1 MPSVALSLQSALILF
16 THGLIMNRKKKIID
30 KFNKKVRKAKARMN
44 PGTKGNKPKY
54 ISKAERA
61 KLDAAAAQEQLDS
74 GSEQSVEASAQD
86 QAS

>member
-16 THGLIMNRKKKIID
+16 THGPIMNRKKKIFD
-30 KFNKKVRKAKARMN
+30 KFNKKVKKAKARMN
-44 PGTKGNKPKY
+44 PG
-54 ISKAERA
+54 KAERA